1 MSFVDALSRLTRRG
15 ALEAEARFEELKT
28 ELARRLGLESGD
40 LHIQAY
46 RGYGTRT
53 RLHLAARVLRGRP
66 LDPARDDHTLW
77 DNLLDAYRR
86 FESDEVPG
94 ARVEVAFGPVR
105 TTVTTDE
112 EGYLHLDLDLPEGA
126 ADGEP
131 WHDVELTLQHPRTEG
146 RTVGSRAPVRVPGPE
161 AEVGVISDVDD
172 TVLVTG
178 ARSLRSMARLT
189 FLHNARTR
197 LPFAGVGALYRA
209 LEAGSD
215 GTRTNP
221 FFYVSSSPW
230 NLYDLL
236 VDFFRLQDLPRGVLL
251 LRDLGLTEEQWVAGG
266 HEHKGEKI
274 EAILRTY
281 PHLPFVLLGDS
292 GQEDP
297 EIYSRVAADF
307 PGRIPVIY
315 IRDVTGPVRDAA
327 VRRLAERTTE
337 AGTPMLLV
345 RDSQQAARDAAAR
358 GLIAPE
364 AVEGVRA
371 ARRRD
376 ETLPTPEEAVGEE

>member
-1 MSFVDALSRLTRRG
+1 M
-15 ALEAEARFEELKT
+15 
-28 ELARRLGLESGD
+28 ESGEF
-40 LHIQAY
+40 HIQAY

-66 LDPARDDHTLW
+66 LDPAQDDHTLW

-94 ARVEVAFGPVR
+94 ARVGVAYGAVR

-112 EGYLHLDLDLPEGA
+112 EGYLHLDLDVPEGV
-126 ADGEP
+126 ADGAP
-131 WHDVELTLQHPRTEG
+131 WHQVELTLQEPLPGGHA
-146 RTVGSRAPVRVPGPE
+146 VGSRVPVRVPGPE
-161 AEVGVISDVDD
+161 AEVGIISDVDD

-197 LPFAGVGALYRA
+197 LPFPGVGALYRA
-209 LEAGSD
+209 LAAGSD
-215 GTRTNP
+215 GTRSNP
-221 FFYVSSSPW
+221 VFYVSSSPW

-236 VDFFRLQDLPRGVLL
+236 VDFFRLRDLPRGVLL
-251 LRDLGLTEEQWVAGG
+251 LRDLGLTAEHWVAGG
-266 HEHKGEKI
+266 HEHKEEKI

-292 GQEDP
+292 GQQDP
-297 EIYSRVAADF
+297 EIYSRVAAGF

-315 IRDVTGPVRDAA
+315 IRDVTGPTRDAE

-337 AGTPMLLV
+337 AGTPMRLV
-345 RDSQQAARDAAAR
+345 RDSLEAARDAAAR

-371 ARRRD
+371 ALEEE
-376 ETLPTPEEAVGEE
+376 ETRPTPEEALGGA